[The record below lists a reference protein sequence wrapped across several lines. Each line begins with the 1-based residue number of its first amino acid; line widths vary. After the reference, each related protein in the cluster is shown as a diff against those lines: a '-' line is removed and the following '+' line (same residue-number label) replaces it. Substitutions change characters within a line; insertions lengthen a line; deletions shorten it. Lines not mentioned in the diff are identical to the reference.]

1 MWTTTRRKLALLLEE
16 QELLRRAVEAVQ
28 YDLEE
33 LKKRVQRLIWRTRKE
48 QGPTSLDES
57 GASPDAG
64 AAAGTGTSPGDTAG
78 TAVDAPGRA
87 NSGPLTFGTDPVSA
101 RLLARR
107 RRLPGPLSTRGPD
120 DEPSSEG

>member
-1 MWTTTRRKLALLLEE
+1 MWTTTRKKLALLLEE

-48 QGPTSLDES
+48 QGPTNSDES

-64 AAAGTGTSPGDTAG
+64 AAAGTGTSPGDTAS
-78 TAVDAPGRA
+78 TAVGAPGRA
-87 NSGPLTFGTDPVSA
+87 TSVSWTSGADPVSA

-107 RRLPGPLSTRGPD
+107 RRLPGQLSTRGPD
-120 DEPSSEG
+120 DEPTSEG

>member
-16 QELLRRAVEAVQ
+16 QELLRRAVEALQ
-28 YDLEE
+28 YDQEE

-64 AAAGTGTSPGDTAG
+64 AAAGTDTSPGDTAS
-78 TAVDAPGRA
+78 TAADAPGRA
-87 NSGPLTFGTDPVSA
+87 SKAPWTAPWTSGADPVSA

-107 RRLPGPLSTRGPD
+107 RRLPVPPD